1 MNWLE
6 QFAEQISFVELIL
19 KGIMIGIIV
28 SAPMGPVGVMCIRR
42 TLNKGR
48 WHGFMTG
55 IGASMSDL
63 AYAAVTA
70 FGMSFVFDFI
80 NNAHS
85 MFVLQVVGREAE
97 ARKLENRTDIT
108 LAALWNSMLRSML
121 RQP

>member
-1 MNWLE
+1 
-6 QFAEQISFVELIL
+6 
-19 KGIMIGIIV
+19 MIGIIV

-55 IGASMSDL
+55 MGASMSDL

-80 NNAHS
+80 NNDDVIHISA
-85 MFVLQVVGREAE
+85 VIDRIDVIAYCIIKGR
-97 ARKLENRTDIT
+97 KIPIG
-108 LAALWNSMLRSML
+108 
-121 RQP
+121 QYI